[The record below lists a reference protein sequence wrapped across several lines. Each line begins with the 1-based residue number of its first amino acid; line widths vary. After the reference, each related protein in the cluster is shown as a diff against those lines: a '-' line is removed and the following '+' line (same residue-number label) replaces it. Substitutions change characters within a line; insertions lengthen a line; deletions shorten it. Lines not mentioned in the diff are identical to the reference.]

1 MLGHKS
7 LLNIKP
13 VLFSLC
19 FLHACI
25 AKTLN
30 IGREKRYTE
39 EDICLESKDTVEE
52 VNECPND
59 NTTFIE
65 RSNKKNCSR
74 YPKCAGESLAYH
86 CVRSGESLVEVC
98 APITSITGRCC
109 AYYDRSLGRVIEDFN
124 NRCSFCPF
132 KYQSDKCF
140 ENIECVKT
148 NNDET
153 SEHTSPANANLTVTD
168 YMKKP
173 CGAENSAECEGDYK
187 QNSTDNITRTTLKNE
202 TSEHN
207 NPKQKKDG
215 YDDSNRIIVIVLAI
229 ICCLVIACICTYI
242 YCYRNS
248 NRFRKACTAFAD
260 WLKNIM
266 GLSKPQTN
274 ETFHCECSEAM
285 IKDEC
290 RH

>member
-1 MLGHKS
+1 MLGHQS
-7 LLNIKP
+7 LLNIKS

-19 FLHACI
+19 FLHVCI
-25 AKTLN
+25 SKTLN

-52 VNECPND
+52 VKECPNGS
-59 NTTFIE
+59 TTFIE

-109 AYYDRSLGRVIEDFN
+109 AYYDKSLGRVIEDYN
-124 NRCSFCPF
+124 NRCSLCPF

-148 NNDET
+148 NKDET

-173 CGAENSAECEGDYK
+173 CGAKNSAECESDYK
-187 QNSTDNITRTTLKNE
+187 QNSTDNITRTTLTNE
-202 TSEHN
+202 TTEHN
-207 NPKQKKDG
+207 SPKQRK
-215 YDDSNRIIVIVLAI
+215 DDSNYIIGIVSAI
-229 ICCLVIACICTYI
+229 ICSCLVIACICTY
-242 YCYRNS
+242 CYRN
-248 NRFRKACTAFAD
+248 RLPKACTAFAD

-274 ETFHCECSEAM
+274 ETLHCEFGEAM